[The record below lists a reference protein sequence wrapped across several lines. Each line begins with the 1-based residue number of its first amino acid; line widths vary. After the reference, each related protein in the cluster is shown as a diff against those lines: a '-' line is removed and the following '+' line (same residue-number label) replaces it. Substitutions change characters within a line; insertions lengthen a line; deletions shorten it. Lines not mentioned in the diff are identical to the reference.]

1 MSSYTRGRDVAR
13 VAVLAVLGGI
23 AFVACFLYVTNRGL
37 TARTMDVH
45 VRIESAAG
53 LAKGDPVFY
62 RGVNVGEVRALH
74 FHEHGGVII
83 RAKLTDRIR
92 LTSDAYAELVAL
104 DLFGRQSLVLKDGSR
119 RAGPFSVRDTLHAVP
134 PTAMTARMA
143 DLGAR
148 AERLVSDTM
157 ITLLHQTLAGTA
169 AATQQLS
176 ALGISL
182 QRTVLAQ
189 QHNLTTLTAEAAA
202 VAQNLRTA
210 TEPAELVST
219 RGNLHSATARL
230 DTTAQA
236 ISTLLAQLENG
247 EGNAGKLLRDDQLY
261 TRTNAL
267 LSSLEELARDVK
279 ANPKRYINV
288 KVF

>member
-23 AFVACFLYVTNRGL
+23 AFIGCFLYVTNRGL
-37 TARTMDVH
+37 AARTMDVNI
-45 VRIESAAG
+45 RIASAAG

-62 RGVNVGEVRALH
+62 RGVNVGEVRRLL
-74 FHEHGGVII
+74 FHEEGGVVI
-83 RAKLTDRIR
+83 RAKLGQRVR
-92 LTSDAYAELVAL
+92 LTQDAYAELAAL

-119 RAGPFSVRDTLHAVP
+119 RAGAFTAADTLQAIV

-157 ITLLHQTLAGTA
+157 IALLQQTLAGTA
-169 AATQQLS
+169 AATQQLG
-176 ALGISL
+176 ALGASL
-182 QRTVLAQ
+182 ERAVIAQ
-189 QHNLTTLTAEAAA
+189 QSNLTTVTSEAAA
-202 VAQNLRTA
+202 VAQNLRA
-210 TEPAELVST
+210 ASEPEELIAM
-219 RGNLHSATARL
+219 RGNMQRATARL
-230 DTTAQA
+230 DTTAYA
-236 ISTLLAQLENG
+236 LSTLVASLENG
-247 EGNAGKLLRDDQLY
+247 EGNAGLLLRDDQLY